1 MFGGF
6 VVFGVLGCLGVTVKR
21 LGFKVK
27 GLRDWG

>member
-6 VVFGVLGCLGVTVKR
+6 VVFGGFGVFGVTVKR
-21 LGFKVK
+21 LRVKVK

>member
-6 VVFGVLGCLGVTVKR
+6 VVFGGFGVFGVTVKR
-21 LGFKVK
+21 LRVK